1 MNSDTP
7 NKDKH
12 LPESVRELLEKTC
25 PTAEALAQ
33 LESQHVDLDGDPD
46 FVSDFLKAQFAE
58 DVYRAMAEK
67 GLNKNALSK
76 KLGKTRQYVGRIL
89 NESANFTFRTIAEI
103 ACALGR
109 QVSVRMIAA
118 DERLVVV
125 KSVTQYVRAED
136 ILSSFQAPKHR
147 PLRAYCAD
155 YVIEDKYTKA
165 GNSEYERPK
174 IAA

>member
-1 MNSDTP
+1 MNSNTL
-7 NKDKH
+7 NKDAK
-12 LPESVRELLEKTC
+12 LPDDVRELLEKTC

-33 LESQHVDLDGDPD
+33 LESRYVDLDSDPD

-58 DVYRAMAEK
+58 DVYQAMAEK

-118 DERLVVV
+118 DERLIVV
-125 KSVTQYVRAED
+125 KSVTQYVRAEN
-136 ILSSFQAPKHR
+136 ILFGFHVSKPRPPK
-147 PLRAYCAD
+147 AYCAD
-155 YVIEDKYTKA
+155 YVTEDKYTKA
-165 GNSEYERPK
+165 GNSEHERPK